1 MGTECGNG
9 EMLYV
14 VGQSFVSHRFVLKES
29 L

>member
-14 VGQSFVSHRFVLKES
+14 VGQLLVSYRFVLKEP